1 MRSSWP
7 RRTVQLRSAYSP
19 PWRYQHSSPPQVL
32 HDEINTLQL
41 ELGQI
46 EERNQI
52 LTKDNAKLLQRWLDD
67 KQAQANKLNEA
78 NDFYEDMRSR
88 HQAVINWRDGGEGK
102 STSGNGTSAPGNGI
116 KEAETTGE
124 TLTDGTKSQGETNS
138 EQTPNG

>member
-1 MRSSWP
+1 MI
-7 RRTVQLRSAYSP
+7 
-19 PWRYQHSSPPQVL
+19 YQYSSPPQVL

-52 LTKDNAKLLQRWLDD
+52 LIKDNAKLLQRWLDD
-67 KQAQANKLNEA
+67 KQAQANKMNEA

-88 HQAVINWRDGGEGK
+88 HQAVINWRDGGEV
-102 STSGNGTSAPGNGI
+102 SGNGPSQSGNGI
-116 KEAETTGE
+116 KEGEATGE
-124 TLTDGTKSQGETNS
+124 TLPDGTMSQGETSS